1 MKNRCLLDIVGE
13 IDDRYIAEAAPAAR
27 KTRSKPAWRKWG
39 AVAACIVLMVSVS
52 VGAAAIAAEAK
63 EYKAAVQFFNENG
76 MSTEGLTREE
86 IKAVYRDITTKS
98 FTYSKTAGIILDS
111 ISSDYVGGY
120 EIIQEHP
127 TPEDIENLWYYK
139 NYAGR
144 FIVSEPEGD
153 RYAYRYESIE
163 DDSGIKAED
172 RYYIEKYDGERC
184 IWSVP
189 ISEFLIKGCCT
200 VADGVVAYGRNTGEP
215 GERNVSARIIK
226 LDPDGNLIWDQTLNH
241 GSVPI
246 SEFLIEGCCTV
257 SDGLVAYGRNTG
269 EPGERNISARIIKLD
284 PDGNLIWDQTLNH
297 GFEDEYIAKIVEDTD
312 GSYAVF
318 SRGNLKYLCLSRYSS
333 DGRQLFFSKS
343 EIGNYGIRNAAKFG
357 EGYLVQLMQG
367 EQDKI
372 VKVDHDGTI
381 TDSFCFDSED
391 AYYYITDMIEFNG
404 KICLSAYAVPGPA
417 DQEEVP
423 IVSHYELAAV
433 KDALYCNGHFTE
445 VTCEELT
452 PLVRDNYTA
461 MLLVCDPDTGTPQKF
476 YSVRG
481 SFGSRLSVND
491 RGELVWDV
499 ESIASAFWSPTTS
512 SYTID
517 GTCHIFRYTF
527 NDSGLLTAQEKT
539 GETVYWRR

>member
-13 IDDRYIAEAAPAAR
+13 IDDRYIAEAVPAAR

-144 FIVSEPEGD
+144 FIVSEPGGN

-200 VADGVVAYGRNTGEP
+200 VADGV
-215 GERNVSARIIK
+215 
-226 LDPDGNLIWDQTLNH
+226 
-241 GSVPI
+241 
-246 SEFLIEGCCTV
+246 
-257 SDGLVAYGRNTG
+257 VAYGRNTG

-433 KDALYCNGHFTE
+433 MDALYCNGHFTE

-517 GTCHIFRYTF
+517 GTCHVFRYTF